1 MWRWPAAKLE
11 CGHLQ
16 ALAQPVRDLP
26 RPGTGRRPGPKRGSA
41 ARPGTGWPG
50 GQPAGKPAG
59 GGVLCLKQVTQCSET
74 GLPDRRTGRLASL
87 CYRWLFP
94 ENIDDAGCSDGP
106 EPACWPALDFYAAG
120 QGRDRLEQ
128 GKAARAGCGAV
139 GFRGSGGRNWPA
151 RAGRP
156 ACHIQLTRLDHQEPA
171 GERLCGHQRRAEP
184 ARQIAGG
191 IACLRVLHMTH
202 HRGDQSG
209 KMLPEAH
216 ERAVKKGVSGHHRRA
231 A

>member
-1 MWRWPAAKLE
+1 MACLAGRCDQMWRWPAAKLE

-151 RAGRP
+151 RAGR
-156 ACHIQLTRLDHQEPA
+156 ASIIRS
-171 GERLCGHQRRAEP
+171 RRAS
-184 ARQIAGG
+184 ASAATSDGRSQRGRLLAGSPVC
-191 IACLRVLHMTH
+191 ASFT
-202 HRGDQSG
+202 
-209 KMLPEAH
+209 
-216 ERAVKKGVSGHHRRA
+216 
-231 A
+231 